1 MKFERSEL
9 GALFSKLRTAVPEVR
24 AVGTDDAGIL
34 LSGSNACAHHFA
46 ERWEL
51 GRTV

>member
-34 LSGSNACAHHFA
+34 LSGSNALTALYLPA
-46 ERWEL
+46 VA
-51 GRTV
+51 GVPV